1 MNVDNIKAVLL
12 FADEA
17 HQLVSDALTEL
28 VEVHITVVSYS
39 ASKVDTFLGLILFVV
54 SRIFVKLLLKTV
66 DQISV
71 DLFDAVQIRILDFFM
86 DTCL

>member
-28 VEVHITVVSYS
+28 VEVHITVVCYS
-39 ASKVDTFLGLILFVV
+39 ASKVDTFVTSHSFRCVTYICE
-54 SRIFVKLLLKTV
+54 IETV

-71 DLFDAVQIRILDFFM
+71 DLFDAVQIRVLDFFM
-86 DTCL
+86 DTFL